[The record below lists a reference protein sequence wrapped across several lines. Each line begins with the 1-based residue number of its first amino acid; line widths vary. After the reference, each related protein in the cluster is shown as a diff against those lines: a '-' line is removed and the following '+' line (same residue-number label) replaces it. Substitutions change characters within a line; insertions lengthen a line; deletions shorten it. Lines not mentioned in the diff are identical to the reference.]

1 MESVAQIFQT
11 QLLEITDP
19 VIRAEVS
26 TIMAKMIL
34 ACMIHSGEQDLPD
47 TKKAAQAEVLSQ
59 LMKPIASYARAAHK
73 FQPKSNVTYI
83 PAPIPT

>member
-1 MESVAQIFQT
+1 MESVAQVFQQ

-19 VIRAEVS
+19 VIRNEVS
-26 TIMAKMIL
+26 TIMAKIFL
-34 ACMIHSGEQDLPD
+34 ACMIHSGKQDLPD
-47 TKKAAQAEVLSQ
+47 SKKAAQAEVLAQ
-59 LMKPIASYARAAHK
+59 LMEPVATFARAAHK